1 MNIVMDLSGI
11 WQFRLDSKKQGLH
24 AHYELLDFDD
34 TITLPTTVS
43 EALKGTP
50 HHRTDTGHL
59 TDPYEMEGYSWYR
72 KVVELPL
79 RDLSGLSGRHFEL
92 TLERTRISYVW
103 VDGRFAGSFD
113 SLVAR
118 HCYDLT
124 GLVRTLH
131 PVITVMVSN
140 TDYKVPGGHLT
151 SPDTQTNWN
160 GILGEISLTV
170 RERIRLCRAE
180 ARCDYDK
187 KGFSLAIPVQYDGE
201 RPCPGRLQVLPVLC
215 RLKDIYA
222 GENKNIPDTGNYEDL
237 VDHTPLPAQGKLLD
251 VILQPGENHYELFLD
266 LSEAPELWDEENPS
280 VYRLQLSCRET
291 GNGSEASDASEAS
304 STSEYACD
312 TASLWCGLRSFTAGR
327 THFYINGRKTF
338 LRGRQD
344 GMIFPLTGY
353 APTDVTS
360 WLRVMKTARNYGI
373 NHYRFHTCCPPEAA
387 FIAADLLGIYM
398 QPEIPF
404 WGTFCGPEDDGYNE
418 EAQSFLEQ
426 EGFQMLETFGAH
438 PSYCMMTMGNELWG
452 NASAINDLLAKYK
465 AFRPDILYAQGSNNF
480 FWTPNIQPCDD
491 FFSGVRF
498 TIDRQIR
505 GSYAMCDAPLG
516 HVQTAVPGT
525 RFCYDE
531 AIRPSCLTASPDPA
545 VCRDGDFCTSCPV
558 ASPDSANAELLAGD
572 KKETDEDDTVE
583 IQYGTGVKRV
593 RLSEVRSQLIPEVP
607 VISHEIGQYVF
618 YPDFREISKY
628 TGVLKARNLEE
639 FKRRLEAAGM
649 SGFAEDFFRSAGALA
664 AACYKDELETALRS
678 SRLAGFQLL
687 DLQDFTG
694 QGTALVGILNPFMEN
709 KGLISAA
716 DWRKFCSD
724 TVLQAEFDSYVVIY
738 GNPFEF
744 TVSLSYYRKAP
755 LPADELV
762 CSLTDSD
769 GNVIWRDIKSVT
781 KLTERNRDSAAYQS
795 ESDLSGQAV
804 KDCCPEKEYSEKKC
818 SKKECSEEVC
828 SGKEYY
834 EKECGGKPLT
844 RDKGVFLLGTFT
856 LQDTSL
862 AGNSLKLPYADRPSA
877 LTLTVELT
885 GLNISN
891 SYQLWFYPAVERT
904 AETDLPALPLLTG
917 TASKAADAVA
927 CSLEQLPELA
937 RNHRAGLLFLPA
949 GENRASVQGTYCTDF
964 WCYAMFRSISLNIGK
979 EPPVG
984 TMGLLIRREHEALS
998 GFPCETYTTPQW
1010 HSIVNASRST
1020 ILDGTNIV
1028 PIVQTI
1034 DNFFRNHRLG
1044 LLYEI
1049 YLQDLDLHLLV
1060 CTSDLPGLIKEGHP
1074 EALALYRSLLSCLP
1088 TLGKLRRN
1096 ADSRD
1101 TAGTDSGDMNA
1112 GGTMTLAAFRNLV
1125 SREIT
1130 ENPTD

>member
-1 MNIVMDLSGI
+1 MQKASPICYTLLVKPIIKKGLPDMNIVMDLRGQ
-11 WQFRLDSKKQGLH
+11 WQFRLDKEKQGLH

-34 TITLPTTVS
+34 TINLPATIS
-43 EALKGTP
+43 EALKGIP
-50 HHRTDTGHL
+50 HLRTNTGCL

-72 KVVELPL
+72 KTVDLPVENPA
-79 RDLSGLSGRHFEL
+79 GLSGKHFEL

-113 SLVAR
+113 SFVAR

-131 PVITVMVSN
+131 PVITIMVSN

-160 GILGEISLTV
+160 GILGRITLTV
-170 RERIRLCRAE
+170 RERIRLGRIE
-180 ARCDYDK
+180 AGCDYARQ
-187 KGFSLAIPVQYDGE
+187 GFALRIPVQYDGE
-201 RPCPGRLQVLPVLC
+201 RSCPGRIQVLPVLC

-222 GENKNIPDTGNYEDL
+222 GKDKNIPGTDNYKDL
-237 VDHTPLPAQGKLLD
+237 LDWTPLSGQKGLYE

-266 LSEAPELWDEENPS
+266 LSESPGFWDEEDPY
-280 VYRLQLSCRET
+280 VYRLHLSCREVCAGIEPCTDPEIRGGGNVPET
-291 GNGSEASDASEAS
+291 GRIPETGCSFETEN
-304 STSEYACD
+304 TSETGCSFETENAPQPSCD

-404 WGTFCGPEDDGYNE
+404 WGTFCGPEDEGYDG

-426 EGFQMLETFGAH
+426 EGFRMLEAFGSH

-452 NASAINDLLAKYK
+452 NASAINDLLARYK
-465 AFRPDILYAQGSNNF
+465 AFRPDILYSQGSNNF

-531 AIRPSCLTASPDPA
+531 AIRPSCLTAYPDLADAGTPA
-545 VCRDGDFCTSCPV
+545 GNKENTAGPPLVKTALSTEIAAGGSFTGNGADECT
-558 ASPDSANAELLAGD
+558 
-572 KKETDEDDTVE
+572 DTVE

-593 RLSEVRSQLIPEVP
+593 RLSEVRSQLIPEIP
-607 VISHEIGQYVF
+607 VISHEVGQYVF
-618 YPDFREISKY
+618 YPDFREIPKY

-639 FKRRLEAAGM
+639 FRRRLERAGM
-649 SGFAEDFFRSAGALA
+649 LDFAEDFFRNAGAFA
-664 AACYKDELETALRS
+664 VACYKDELETALRS
-678 SRLAGFQLL
+678 SQLAGFQLL

-709 KGLISAA
+709 KGLITAA

-724 TVLQAEFDSYVVIY
+724 AVLQAEFDSYVILS
-738 GNPFEF
+738 GALFEF

-762 CSLTDSD
+762 CCLAD
-769 GNVIWRDIKSVT
+769 GDGAVIWRDSKPVT
-781 KLTERNRDSAAYQS
+781 ELTERNGKRS
-795 ESDLSGQAV
+795 ES
-804 KDCCPEKEYSEKKC
+804 EY
-818 SKKECSEEVC
+818 
-828 SGKEYY
+828 
-834 EKECGGKPLT
+834 
-844 RDKGVFLLGTFT
+844 GVFPLE
-856 LQDTSL
+856 SL
-862 AGNSLKLPYADRPSA
+862 SLELPKTTRPSR

-885 GLNISN
+885 GLGIDNG
-891 SYQLWFYPAVERT
+891 YQLWLYPAMEP
-904 AETDLPALPLLTG
+904 ETALPSLLL
-917 TASKAADAVA
+917 SQKAAVA
-927 CSLEQLPELA
+927 CSLEQLPALA
-937 RNHRAGLLFLPA
+937 GSQRTGLLFLPA
-949 GENRASVQGTYCTDF
+949 GENKAAVQGTYCTDF

-984 TMGLLIRREHEALS
+984 TMGLLIHREHKALS
-998 GFPCETYTTPQW
+998 GFPCESHTTPQW

-1020 ILDGTNIV
+1020 ILDGTDIV

-1034 DNFFRNHRLG
+1034 DNFYRNHRLG

-1060 CTSDLPGLIKEGHP
+1060 CTSDLPGLVSEGHP
-1074 EALALYRSLLSCLP
+1074 EALALYKSLVSCLP
-1088 TLGKLRRN
+1088 SL
-1096 ADSRD
+1096 
-1101 TAGTDSGDMNA
+1101 AGMPGDA
-1112 GGTMTLAAFRNLV
+1112 PACTMTLAAFRELV

-1130 ENPTD
+1130 EDPSDSLV